1 MIKII
6 PNKTTKRRIFRSMTN
21 LVIAVCL
28 SAQFWPLLPRF
39 NRLSQRIPIVVGFSS
54 ISICSRELRFT
65 VRPKQEATCSSRGMS
80 ESCGKS
86 VPLLGPTSTYLA
98 NPLSSYR
105 DCYLGLPSISTF
117 TTKDALF
124 REWNCVGRFV
134 RLSYR
139 STNMVF
145 FSLRGIH
152 EEPEGR
158 SGIDQTEQLSV
169 ANLCD
174 KMHRFVPLLRKPCEP
189 RAASK

>member
-1 MIKII
+1 MLLELRSTRRKIDRVLSLLSRYYLCKIYFHRYGLVDKSRITIKII
-6 PNKTTKRRIFRSMTN
+6 PNKKTTRRIFRLMTN
-21 LVIAVCL
+21 LEIAVCL
-28 SAQFWPLLPRF
+28 SVQFWPLLPRF

-54 ISICSRELRFT
+54 ISISSRELRFT

-124 REWNCVGRFV
+124 RE
-134 RLSYR
+134 
-139 STNMVF
+139 
-145 FSLRGIH
+145 
-152 EEPEGR
+152 
-158 SGIDQTEQLSV
+158 
-169 ANLCD
+169 
-174 KMHRFVPLLRKPCEP
+174 
-189 RAASK
+189 